1 MLRVALASLLCL
13 VASLAHGAGFQRI
26 DVPASGALPP
36 LNGGIR
42 YPCAK
47 PPSEVKI
54 GPHVL
59 TVTEDCP
66 VAGGKLPL
74 VVVSHGRGGEFLG
87 HHDTAEEV
95 GFVAVT
101 TITPATRLGT

>member
-1 MLRVALASLLCL
+1 MTRFALASFLCL

-26 DVPASGALPP
+26 DVAASGALPP
-36 LNGGIR
+36 LKGAVW

-54 GPHVL
+54 GLHVL

-66 VAGGKLPL
+66 IAGAKLPL
-74 VVVSHGRGGEFLG
+74 IVRGRLENGDLAWLRPFKYLV
-87 HHDTAEEV
+87 D
-95 GFVAVT
+95 
-101 TITPATRLGT
+101 